1 VVMGTAAGSLLF
13 YSVTKSQVLA
23 HTNEVHVGPVTG
35 LSWSSTTLALY
46 SCGEDGY
53 VVEWDGESTTSV
65 R

>member
-1 VVMGTAAGSLLF
+1 MGTAAGSLLF

-23 HTNEVHVGPVTG
+23 HTSEVHAGQVTG
-35 LSWSSTTLALY
+35 LTWCPVTLALY

-53 VVEWDGESTTSV
+53 AVEWDAENTTTV